1 MLFFNEDINKF
12 KLLGIILIIIGI
24 FLIYYDVKINY
35 NEKIKKI
42 FKNL

>member
-24 FLIYYDVKINY
+24 FLLYYDVKINN